1 MFNLSPITS
10 WEGAEAIFSYADS
23 PMGMAVCFWVM
34 AVMLI
39 VPLVVSYR
47 AEEKAEIEHQ

>member
-1 MFNLSPITS
+1 MFNSSPITS

-34 AVMLI
+34 TAMLI
-39 VPLVVSYR
+39 VPLVVSYN
-47 AEEKAEIEHQ
+47 AEERA